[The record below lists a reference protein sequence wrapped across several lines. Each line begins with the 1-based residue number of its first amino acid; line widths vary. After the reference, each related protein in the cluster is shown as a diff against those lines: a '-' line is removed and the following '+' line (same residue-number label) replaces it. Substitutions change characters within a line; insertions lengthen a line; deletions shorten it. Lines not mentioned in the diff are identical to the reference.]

1 MHISSLNT
9 TIIKHLYLLEWN
21 ALDWLFPPECVK
33 CGEPGTNWCDSCQ
46 KKIEI
51 IQKVVCPICGIPS
64 KTNAVCPQCKQH
76 PPTLDWLRSWA
87 IYNETL
93 KTFIHALKYK
103 NNRRLAT
110 TFANA
115 IAEIYKN
122 NPYPVDFITVVPLSK
137 KRTRQRGYN
146 QVALIAKALQ
156 PQINLKFHPEAI
168 CRIRNTETQVGK
180 NFHERAINVIG
191 AFRAN
196 PMLVQDKSILILD
209 DVYTTGATLNACTNA
224 LKNAGA
230 SRIIGITAAR
240 AGLYQHQSES
250 APVNHF

>member
-1 MHISSLNT
+1 MHIGSLNT
-9 TIIKHLYLLEWN
+9 TIVRFFYPLRWS

-33 CGEPGTNWCDSCQ
+33 CGEPGTSWCESCQ

-51 IQKVVCPICGIPS
+51 VQKAVCPICGTPS
-64 KTNAVCPQCKQH
+64 KTKTICPQCKQN
-76 PPTLDWLRSWA
+76 PPTLDWIRSWA
-87 IYNETL
+87 IYNEPL

-103 NNRRLAT
+103 NNRSLAT
-110 TFANA
+110 TFAEA
-115 IAEIYKN
+115 IAEVYKN
-122 NPYPVDFITVVPLSK
+122 NPYSIDFITVVPLSK

-156 PQINLKFHPEAI
+156 SQINLKFQPEAI

-180 NFHERAINVIG
+180 NVQERAINVIG

-196 PMLVQDKSILILD
+196 PMQVQDKTILILD
-209 DVYTTGATLNACTNA
+209 DVYTTGATLNACANA

-250 APVNHF
+250 ASSIHF